1 METKLLKTTQLLVFI
16 YVIFFFAGCSKNTII
31 LEVGDENKPSGGN
44 NTEGTNLVTF
54 NASIEGRNLM
64 TRAMSPMNQGIKSK
78 VLVFEPSTQN
88 GTKGTPSAQGLYI
101 TSAPGVLTGVDG
113 YKMYLGNG
121 ILTFMQ
127 YRIIFL
133 LYRLHS
139 RPENRNLYSMGSI
152 TFGGIIRIW
161 MWQVHR
167 SIYRL
172 SICMQRHK
180 WLLKYRKEKV
190 FD

>member
-1 METKLLKTTQLLVFI
+1 MKTKLLKTTQLLVLI

-101 TSAPGVLTGVDG
+101 TSAPGVLTGVMDIKCIWG
-113 YKMYLGNG
+113 TVF
-121 ILTFMQ
+121 LTFMQ

-139 RPENRNLYSMGSI
+139 RPENRNLYSMVSI

-161 MWQVHR
+161 IWQVHK

-172 SICMQRHK
+172 SICMLQHR
-180 WLLKYRKEKV
+180 W
-190 FD
+190 